1 MLGYKRINCFNVK
14 LNGRIKRFVKLLTKI
29 TYKIEKRLLNVTV
42 VSFNFTRAFH
52 TLTDTDTNGV
62 HGASRM

>member
-29 TYKIEKRLLNVTV
+29 TYKIEKRLLNVEITINQMREIYLQKV
-42 VSFNFTRAFH
+42 DQALNRNAPH
-52 TLTDTDTNGV
+52 W
-62 HGASRM
+62 